1 MSEIVENQEHEV
13 PTIADKLLNAARE
26 MGFVETQQLRDIRS
40 KLLPNQSHEELV
52 LITSEWQDAARKMV
66 EEGKGGTFYKKQ
78 IGLLI
83 ASAALYSKI
92 GMNESSYE
100 EINDAIDYASNMG
113 EASIVD
119 QLKSILSER
128 EESV

>member
-1 MSEIVENQEHEV
+1 MSEIGNRKEHEG
-13 PTIADKLLNAARE
+13 PAFADKLLNAARE
-26 MGFVETQQLRDIRS
+26 MGFVETQKLRDIRS
-40 KLLPNQSHEELV
+40 KFIPNQSHEELV
-52 LITSEWQDAARKMV
+52 LITSELQDAARKMV
-66 EEGKGGTFYKKQ
+66 EEGKEGTFYKKQ

-92 GMNESSYE
+92 GMEESSYE

-119 QLKSILSER
+119 QLKSILSEKQDNI
-128 EESV
+128 